1 MTHRRQSGGEQ
12 PAGIVFFDIDGTLV
26 TGTSSGSFLAH
37 RLGHAAEV
45 DEAEA
50 AYAAGTLDNHEVCA
64 IDARGWAGAHV
75 AQVAAWLEDLPL
87 IDGIDQTVAWCRS
100 HDLVP
105 VLASLAWDPVGAHL
119 AHRFGFAGHCGP
131 QLRTTAGT
139 YTGEV
144 AQTFDE
150 HDKRDFALS
159 VCHEWGA
166 DPSRCVAIGDSRSDL
181 PLFDIVGFSDALN
194 ASPDAR
200 LRASVTLDSGSLAD
214 VVPLIQS
221 WITSSEAPTYDD
233 QN

>member
-1 MTHRRQSGGEQ
+1 VTHRRQSGGEQ
-12 PAGIVFFDIDGTLV
+12 PAGIVFVDIDGTLV
-26 TGTSSGSFLAH
+26 PGTSSGSFLAH

-45 DEAEA
+45 DQAEA
-50 AYAAGTLDNHEVCA
+50 RYAAGTLDNHEVCA
-64 IDARGWAGAHV
+64 IDARGWAGAQV

-100 HDLVP
+100 HDLAP

-119 AHRFGFAGHCGP
+119 ARRFGFAGHCGP
-131 QLRTTAGT
+131 QLRTTVGT

-159 VCHEWGA
+159 VCHEWA
-166 DPSRCVAIGDSRSDL
+166 VDPAHCVAIGDSRSDL
-181 PLFDIVGFSDALN
+181 PLFDLVGFSVALN

-200 LRASVTLDSGSLAD
+200 LEASATLDSGWLAD

-221 WITSSEAPTYDD
+221 WITSSEAPTHDD